1 MGEADRIDTQHTIL
15 RGLQGGGERYR
26 IGPVGTVLQHNR
38 RRKRRGVEGGN
49 VQRRWCGDAF
59 FYGFRG
65 VCSAV
70 WRWREERMLMST
82 AVLREIE
89 RERGVCLCGGCRCVF
104 VCGVWS
110 IGAR

>member
-1 MGEADRIDTQHTIL
+1 MERFS
-15 RGLQGGGERYR
+15 GGG
-26 IGPVGTVLQHNR
+26 
-38 RRKRRGVEGGN
+38 VEM
-49 VQRRWCGDAF
+49 RF

-70 WRWREERMLMST
+70 WRWREERMMST

-89 RERGVCLCGGCRCVF
+89 REREESVCAVDVGVF

>member
-1 MGEADRIDTQHTIL
+1 MERFS
-15 RGLQGGGERYR
+15 GGG
-26 IGPVGTVLQHNR
+26 
-38 RRKRRGVEGGN
+38 VEM
-49 VQRRWCGDAF
+49 R

-70 WRWREERMLMST
+70 WRWREETMMST

-89 RERGVCLCGGCRCVF
+89 REESVCAVDVGVFWCV
-104 VCGVWS
+104 VWS